1 MNGHT
6 LRIGLTGGVASGK
19 TQVSDTLAQC
29 GATIIDTDVLARMVV
44 APGAPALDDIAQTF
58 GPQFIDA
65 DGALDRT
72 AMRAHVF
79 ADPAAR
85 QTLEA
90 ITHPR
95 IGAAVQEALTQ
106 ATGDYVVIVIP
117 LLDRSALRAMLDRTL
132 VVDCDPAQQLARLL
146 DRDGGELDTAW
157 QMLTAQASRERR
169 LALADDVI
177 DNAGSLAALRAR
189 TRRLHRY
196 YRYLS
201 GSADGRRND

>member
-58 GPQFIDA
+58 GPQFIGA

-95 IGAAVQEALTQ
+95 IGAAVQDALTQ

-117 LLDRSALRAMLDRTL
+117 LLDRSALRAVLDRTL

-177 DNAGSLAALRAR
+177 DNAGSLAALHAR
-189 TRRLHRY
+189 TRQLHRY

-201 GSADGRRND
+201 GSADGHSND